1 LAHDPDRNAER
12 PAQERRDVT
21 LRSTIRVVALFEA
34 FKGLVVL
41 LVGSGL
47 LTLVHKDVYEIAVVL
62 IRHAHLNPAS
72 RYPHIFLDA
81 AAQVNDGRLMLLAV
95 GAAVYALVRLIE
107 AYGLYFERSW
117 AEVLAAA
124 SGAIYVPFEV
134 YGLVHRPSWHH
145 AVLLIVNL
153 AIVAVMLYS
162 LARRRKMTTGSAQR
176 GPSGD
181 PPAGRGAAARTR

>member
-1 LAHDPDRNAER
+1 MHTPDRKAES
-12 PAQERRDVT
+12 PAQRRGDVT

-41 LVGSGL
+41 LAGSGL

-72 RYPHIFLDA
+72 HYPQIFLDA

-95 GAAVYALVRLIE
+95 GAAVYAVVRLIE

-145 AVLLIVNL
+145 AALLIVNL
-153 AIVAVMLYS
+153 VIVAVMLYS
-162 LARRRKMTTGSAQR
+162 LARRRKIAAGSAQR
-176 GPSGD
+176 GSGGAS
-181 PPAGRGAAARTR
+181 PEAPGAPARAR